1 MPRYFVT
8 SHIEDSAMR
17 LDGKVSLITGAGS
30 GIGRAT
36 AECFAKEGATVV
48 AVDLHADAVQL
59 TQQAIEA
66 NGGRCHSL
74 AVDVSLEAQVK
85 EAIATTVDMFGKLD
99 ILYNNAGIS
108 ILKPITETTEADF
121 DRLIGVNLK
130 GVFFGCKH
138 AIPHMIAQGGGAI
151 INTASELGLVGQ
163 PLYSAYC
170 ATKGGVLALTRALA
184 TEWSAQNIRVNA
196 ICPGPIDTPM
206 IHAEFALGS
215 DPTAEEKA
223 VIATIPSGRLGN
235 AEDIARVAL
244 FLATDDA
251 AFVHGA
257 AIVADGGKT
266 II

>member
-1 MPRYFVT
+1 
-8 SHIEDSAMR
+8 MR
-17 LDGKVSLITGAGS
+17 LNGKVSLITGAGS

-36 AECFAKEGATVV
+36 AECFAQEGAIVV
-48 AVDLHADAVQL
+48 AVDVNADAAQAVQEL
-59 TQQAIEA
+59 IEA
-66 NGGRCHSL
+66 AGGKCLSL
-74 AVDVSLEAQVK
+74 GVDVSDEEQVID
-85 EAIATTVDMFGKLD
+85 AIATTVRTFGRLD
-99 ILYNNAGIS
+99 ILFNNAGIS
-108 ILKPITETTEADF
+108 ILKPIIKLTEADL
-121 DRLIGVNLK
+121 DKLLGVNLK

-138 AIPHMIAQGGGAI
+138 GIMQMQTQGGGII

-206 IHAEFALGS
+206 IHAEFNAGS
-215 DPTAEEKA
+215 DPVTEEKA
-223 VIATIPSGRLGN
+223 VVSTIPAGRLGKPN
-235 AEDIARVAL
+235 DIARVAL
-244 FLATDDA
+244 FLATSDA
-251 AFVHGA
+251 DFVHGA